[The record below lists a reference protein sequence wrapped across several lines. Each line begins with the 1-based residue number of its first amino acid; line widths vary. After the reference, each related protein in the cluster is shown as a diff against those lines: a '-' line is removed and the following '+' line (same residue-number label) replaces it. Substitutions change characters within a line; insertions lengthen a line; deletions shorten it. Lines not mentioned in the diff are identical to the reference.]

1 MTEDAVRQLDIDGA
15 GGDLDSDALA
25 LIGSPLVLTAIA
37 GLAMTRLTVSLR
49 QRPLTHEITGFLIG

>member
-25 LIGSPLVLTAIA
+25 LIGSPLVLTTMA
-37 GLAMTRLTVSLR
+37 GPAMTRLTVSTG
-49 QRPLTHEITGFLIG
+49 QQPLTREIAELLIG